1 MYRRN
6 GKYSKNKKFNKTL
19 HAVAKWLKCFVIFSP
34 EPLMAQFMTVT
45 YTIINRNKDRLF
57 ENISQYNVHIMVD

>member
-1 MYRRN
+1 
-6 GKYSKNKKFNKTL
+6 
-19 HAVAKWLKCFVIFSP
+19 
-34 EPLMAQFMTVT
+34 MTIT